1 MKENLEEQWKKQAE
15 DLEVLDPKK
24 KSEIN
29 RNNIWEKLKQIFSG
43 NIYTGKISINE
54 AKTDQTNL
62 LDNIADFSKKS
73 KPRSKEDMVKIRI
86 FLIA

>member
-1 MKENLEEQWKKQAE
+1 M
-15 DLEVLDPKK
+15 
-24 KSEIN
+24 
-29 RNNIWEKLKQIFSG
+29 KQIFSG

>member
-1 MKENLEEQWKKQAE
+1 M
-15 DLEVLDPKK
+15 
-24 KSEIN
+24 
-29 RNNIWEKLKQIFSG
+29 KQIFSD

-73 KPRSKEDMVKIRI
+73 KPRSKEDKVKIRI
-86 FLIA
+86 LLIA